1 MASWLWLLTLTMV
14 QVALCEGDQERLHPH
29 RHLHRPG
36 ADTQPLLGVELQP
49 RLLGDSLF
57 DNNLPVVCRT
67 ETVYSTT
74 SVPVSTS
81 PTASPVSSLLGFVSD
96 EVVPVT
102 TRTVDSAIVQ
112 IPATLSDKTPQT
124 TGVVVSELETE
135 GQVTSCPIIEDP
147 IPSPTTTIQ
156 VDSSSL
162 GHVLPVPEY
171 PSEELKMPS
180 SDIFAEPISTA
191 PPPPQFEVR
200 NDHPAE
206 KKGVISQPPIQ
217 TNKFFGNFLVGDQSA
232 PTYINPYSIAW
243 AAGRG
248 PAGSHG
254 MAISHIEADQRV
266 YGPTKPTGASS
277 YFINPIGIQ
286 SIIVS
291 AKELGSEATLATD
304 NITAFSARV
313 HLRPR
318 SNSSPAV
325 SFPLVQGMAFVT
337 AQYAGATPVIQ
348 TGVFFRNV
356 TRVMWDPK
364 PGVVKFNFHLEDG
377 RTWRVY
383 SYATRGDPL
392 DLHVVNNGYAEARR
406 PFYGIIQVAKDPGN
420 GEGLYDEAAGVF
432 PTNVEL
438 TGTASHNIGSYTFD
452 FAKEGHPQGRLLMYA
467 LPHHVDSFDDKTR
480 SAICDMKLQT
490 PTKGMATAVMADR
503 WTMVERKLPV
513 DMNFAPW
520 DPERGT
526 LTKMSDQARAAVRRV
541 AIREA
546 SQDMAELSDLDSMY
560 FSGKTLAKFGI
571 LLVAINDLLGDRQL
585 AHEALPR
592 LKYAFGRFAANRQKH
607 PLVYERVWGGL
618 VSSGSY
624 VTGDTGV
631 DFGNTMYNDH
641 HFHYGYHI
649 LAAAAIAHM
658 DPSWIPENKAYV
670 DLLIRDFA
678 NPSAKDRYFPQ
689 WRSFD
694 WYHGH
699 SWAHGLFPSFDGKD
713 QESSSEDMMQA
724 YAVKMWGTV
733 TGDAN
738 MAMRGNLQLAV
749 LARSLRHYYLYTID
763 NQVQPERFVGNKV
776 AGILFENKCDHTT
789 YFGANIEYIQGI
801 HMIPLLAPSP
811 FIRSK
816 RFVDEEWDVYFS
828 QGRAHDVEGGWRGI
842 VFGNLATVNPTAA
855 WDFFNQ
861 THFDPAW
868 IDGGASLTWY
878 LTYAAIMGG
887 I

>member
-1 MASWLWLLTLTMV
+1 MV
-14 QVALCEGDQERLHPH
+14 QVAFCEPDQEQPHAH
-29 RHLHRPG
+29 RHLHRPNP
-36 ADTQPLLGVELQP
+36 DTHPPLLGIELQP
-49 RLLGDSLF
+49 RLLGDSFF
-57 DNNLPVVCRT
+57 DDSLPVVCQT
-67 ETVYSTT
+67 ETAYSTT
-74 SVPVSTS
+74 SVPA
-81 PTASPVSSLLGFVSD
+81 PTAPATPPLSSLLGFASD
-96 EVVPVT
+96 DFVAVT
-102 TRTVDSAIVQ
+102 TQTVGTAIAQ
-112 IPATLSDKTPQT
+112 IPASLSDKTPQT
-124 TGVVVSELETE
+124 SGLVVVELETE
-135 GQVTSCPIIEDP
+135 GHVTLCRIIEDP
-147 IPSPTTTIQ
+147 IPSPKTSIQ
-156 VDSSSL
+156 VNSSL
-162 GHVLPVPEY
+162 LSPVPPVPEY
-171 PSEELKMPS
+171 PSEKFVMPLP
-180 SDIFAEPISTA
+180 DIFAEPISTA
-191 PPPPQFEVR
+191 PPPPWFEVR

-217 TNKFFGNFLVGDQSA
+217 TNKFFSNFFVGDQSA
-232 PTYINPYSIAW
+232 PTYTYPYSIAW
-243 AAGRG
+243 AAGKG

-254 MAISHIEADQRV
+254 IAISHIEAQQRV
-266 YGPTKPTGASS
+266 YGPTKQSGAAS
-277 YFINPIGIQ
+277 YFINPVGIQ

-291 AKELGSEATLATD
+291 AKELGNETALATD

-313 HLRPR
+313 HLQPHR
-318 SNSSPAV
+318 SSTRPAV

-364 PGVVKFNFHLEDG
+364 PGVVKFNMHLEDG
-377 RTWRVY
+377 RTWRIY

-392 DLHVVNNGYAEARR
+392 ELHVVNNGYAEARR

-420 GEGLYDEAAGVF
+420 GEALYDEAAGVF

-438 TGTASHNIGSYTFD
+438 TGTASHTVGSYTFN

-467 LPHHVDSFDDKTR
+467 LPHHVDSFDGATR
-480 SAICDMKLQT
+480 SALRDMKLQT
-490 PTKGMATAVMADR
+490 PTKGIATAVMADQ
-503 WTMVERKLPV
+503 WTMVEHKLPV
-513 DMNFAPW
+513 DMTFAPW

-546 SQDMAELSDLDSMY
+546 SQDMAEQSDLDSMY
-560 FSGKTLAKFGI
+560 FSGKALAKFGI
-571 LLVAINDLLGDRQL
+571 LLVAINDFLGDRQL
-585 AHEALPR
+585 AHEALGK
-592 LKYAFGRFAANRQKH
+592 LKYAFGRFAANRQKF

-624 VTGDTGV
+624 ITGDTNA

-649 LAAAAIAHM
+649 LAAAAIAHL

-678 NPSAKDRYFPQ
+678 NPSDKDRFFPP

-699 SWAHGLFPSFDGKD
+699 SWAHGLHPSFDGKD

-724 YAVKMWGTV
+724 YAIKMWGMV

-749 LARSLRHYYLYTID
+749 LARSLSHYYLYTDD
-763 NQVQPERFVGNKV
+763 NQVQPEQFVGNKV

-811 FIRSK
+811 FIRSR
-816 RFVDEEWDVYFS
+816 RFVSEEWDVYFS
-828 QGRAHDVEGGWRGI
+828 QGRVHEVEGGWRGI
-842 VFGNLATVNPTAA
+842 VFGNLATVNPAAA

-861 THFDPAW
+861 TNFDPAW

-878 LTYAAIMGG
+878 LTYTAIMGG